1 MPETD
6 QEVYANGTKMALDS
20 QHGDI
25 NLVIE
30 EISNLTG
37 GLVDLKPA
45 STAEEI
51 ILTIFKYLKQFVT
64 DKNAVYETNC
74 RLLNQILG
82 SKQDAKRLRIV
93 FEAISMLETDVGDNL
108 CWRQFRSVGD
118 RFFILKIHQQNEL
131 NDNDIDSDIR
141 IVTNITLIKSR
152 TISMLVTYLAKF
164 VANMGIILS
173 PRAVN
178 CHQLFCHLH
187 AKTKQK

>member
-6 QEVYANGTKMALDS
+6 QEVNANGTKIAVEL

-25 NLVIE
+25 NHVIE

-37 GLVDLKPA
+37 GLVELKPA
-45 STAEEI
+45 SSAEEI

-93 FEAISMLETDVGDNL
+93 FAGL
-108 CWRQFRSVGD
+108 
-118 RFFILKIHQQNEL
+118 
-131 NDNDIDSDIR
+131 
-141 IVTNITLIKSR
+141 
-152 TISMLVTYLAKF
+152 
-164 VANMGIILS
+164 
-173 PRAVN
+173 
-178 CHQLFCHLH
+178 
-187 AKTKQK
+187 

>member
-1 MPETD
+1 
-6 QEVYANGTKMALDS
+6 MALDS

-25 NLVIE
+25 NLLIE

-37 GLVDLKPA
+37 GLVELKPA

-108 CWRQFRSVGD
+108 CYNFPQYPN
-118 RFFILKIHQQNEL
+118 IHYKSAVAPL
-131 NDNDIDSDIR
+131 
-141 IVTNITLIKSR
+141 ITLNRSR
-152 TISMLVTYLAKF
+152 GMAV
-164 VANMGIILS
+164 
-173 PRAVN
+173 RAVA
-178 CHQLFCHLH
+178 L
-187 AKTKQK
+187 

>member
-6 QEVYANGTKMALDS
+6 QEVNANGTNLAVEL

-25 NLVIE
+25 NHVIE

-37 GLVDLKPA
+37 GLVELKPA

-93 FEAISMLETDVGDNL
+93 FAGL
-108 CWRQFRSVGD
+108 
-118 RFFILKIHQQNEL
+118 
-131 NDNDIDSDIR
+131 
-141 IVTNITLIKSR
+141 
-152 TISMLVTYLAKF
+152 
-164 VANMGIILS
+164 
-173 PRAVN
+173 
-178 CHQLFCHLH
+178 
-187 AKTKQK
+187 

>member
-1 MPETD
+1 MPETG
-6 QEVYANGTKMALDS
+6 QEVNANGTKMAVEL

-25 NLVIE
+25 NHVIE

-37 GLVDLKPA
+37 GLVELKPA

-93 FEAISMLETDVGDNL
+93 LQVSK
-108 CWRQFRSVGD
+108 R
-118 RFFILKIHQQNEL
+118 
-131 NDNDIDSDIR
+131 
-141 IVTNITLIKSR
+141 
-152 TISMLVTYLAKF
+152 
-164 VANMGIILS
+164 
-173 PRAVN
+173 
-178 CHQLFCHLH
+178 
-187 AKTKQK
+187 

>member
-37 GLVDLKPA
+37 GLVELKPA

-93 FEAISMLETDVGDNL
+93 FEAIPMLETDIGDNL

-118 RFFILKIHQQNEL
+118 RFFILKNHQQNEL
-131 NDNDIDSDIR
+131 ND
-141 IVTNITLIKSR
+141 
-152 TISMLVTYLAKF
+152 
-164 VANMGIILS
+164 
-173 PRAVN
+173 
-178 CHQLFCHLH
+178 
-187 AKTKQK
+187 

>member
-6 QEVYANGTKMALDS
+6 QEVHANGTKMAVEPTT
-20 QHGDI
+20 DI
-25 NLVIE
+25 NHVIE

-37 GLVDLKPA
+37 GLVELKPA

-93 FEAISMLETDVGDNL
+93 LQVSK
-108 CWRQFRSVGD
+108 R
-118 RFFILKIHQQNEL
+118 
-131 NDNDIDSDIR
+131 
-141 IVTNITLIKSR
+141 
-152 TISMLVTYLAKF
+152 
-164 VANMGIILS
+164 
-173 PRAVN
+173 
-178 CHQLFCHLH
+178 
-187 AKTKQK
+187 

>member
-6 QEVYANGTKMALDS
+6 KEVNANGTKMAVEL

-25 NLVIE
+25 NHVIE

-37 GLVDLKPA
+37 GLVELKPA
-45 STAEEI
+45 SSAEEI

-93 FEAISMLETDVGDNL
+93 FAGL
-108 CWRQFRSVGD
+108 
-118 RFFILKIHQQNEL
+118 
-131 NDNDIDSDIR
+131 
-141 IVTNITLIKSR
+141 
-152 TISMLVTYLAKF
+152 
-164 VANMGIILS
+164 
-173 PRAVN
+173 
-178 CHQLFCHLH
+178 
-187 AKTKQK
+187 